1 MPASPSTRILSPL
14 AIRRVA
20 TAVPSTA
27 GMPYSRAT
35 IELWLS
41 GPPMSVTTPAA
52 MANSD
57 VQAGVVILA
66 TRTSPGS
73 IWPNSC
79 GPASTRARAVTCP
92 ALPPMPLITA
102 PVCSSEAAGITF
114 SMP

>member
-41 GPPMSVTTPAA
+41 GPPGLLNLVRKSLAMISGRSCPNDGSRRSGPSHAEHPA
-52 MANSD
+52 
-57 VQAGVVILA
+57 
-66 TRTSPGS
+66 T
-73 IWPNSC
+73 
-79 GPASTRARAVTCP
+79 
-92 ALPPMPLITA
+92 
-102 PVCSSEAAGITF
+102 
-114 SMP
+114 